1 MRKNTGF
8 TLIELMVVIAIIG
21 IMAGSAIPL
30 YSRYRQRT
38 VGSEAT
44 VMLRQILNA
53 EIIYF
58 VENSV
63 FFPLNKTYIVTH
75 SGASSPGGARAEIL
89 DSLNV
94 DLPVGHQLD
103 FTIIGISFSFGFFD
117 LQMCIVTISSPQ
129 NSFPLFAN
137 GDTFIRGRV
146 DKTGKIDIF

>member
-1 MRKNTGF
+1 MRKKRGF
-8 TLIELMVVIAIIG
+8 SLIELMVVIAILG
-21 IMAGSAIPL
+21 ILAGSAVPL

-38 VGSEAT
+38 IGSEAT

-53 EIIYF
+53 QIMHF

-75 SGASSPGGARAEIL
+75 SGASTPGGARAEIL

-94 DLPVGHQLD
+94 DVPVGHQLD
-103 FTIIGISFSFGFFD
+103 FTITGIKLEDSSD
-117 LQMCIVTISSPQ
+117 CIVIISSPQ

>member
-1 MRKNTGF
+1 MRKKTGF

-53 EIIYF
+53 QIMYF

-75 SGASSPGGARAEIL
+75 SGASAPGGARAEIL

-94 DLPVGHQLD
+94 DVPVGRAK
-103 FTIIGISFSFGFFD
+103 SFS
-117 LQMCIVTISSPQ
+117 IITY
-129 NSFPLFAN
+129 
-137 GDTFIRGRV
+137 
-146 DKTGKIDIF
+146 

>member
-1 MRKNTGF
+1 MRKKTGF
-8 TLIELMVVIAIIG
+8 TLIELMVVIAILG

-30 YSRYRQRT
+30 YSRYMQRT

-53 EIIYF
+53 QIMYF

-75 SGASSPGGARAEIL
+75 SGASAPGGARAEIL

-94 DLPVGHQLD
+94 DVPVGHQLD
-103 FTIIGISFSFGFFD
+103 FTIIGISFDFID
-117 LQMCIVTISSPQ
+117 LHMCIVTISSPQ

>member
-1 MRKNTGF
+1 MRKKTGF
-8 TLIELMVVIAIIG
+8 TLIELMVVIVILG

-30 YSRYRQRT
+30 YSRYMQRT

-53 EIIYF
+53 QIMYF

-75 SGASSPGGARAEIL
+75 SGASAPGGARAEIL

-94 DLPVGHQLD
+94 DVPVGHQLD
-103 FTIIGISFSFGFFD
+103 FTIIGISFDFID
-117 LQMCIVTISSPQ
+117 LHMCIVTISSPQ

>member
-1 MRKNTGF
+1 MKKTAGF
-8 TLIELMVVIAIIG
+8 TLIELMVVIAILG

-30 YSRYRQRT
+30 YSRYMQRT

-53 EIIYF
+53 QIMYF

-75 SGASSPGGARAEIL
+75 SGASAPGGARAEIL

-94 DLPVGHQLD
+94 DVPVGHQLD
-103 FTIIGISFSFGFFD
+103 FTIIGISFDFID
-117 LQMCIVTISSPQ
+117 LHMCIVTISSPQ